1 MKILLDT
8 HILLWFL
15 TGDEK
20 LLTKERQVIED
31 TVNTVW
37 VSIASLWEIAIK
49 HDLGKL
55 HLKYGVIG
63 LLNQVEKN
71 GIKILPIE
79 PAHILKLSGLQQIH
93 RDPFDRIIIAQ
104 SLQED
109 LVIISHD
116 EFIAQ
121 YPVIKYK

>member
-1 MKILLDT
+1 MKILLDSN
-8 HILLWFL
+8 IVLWFL

-31 TVNTVW
+31 KVNTVW

-49 HDLGKL
+49 YDLGKL
-55 HLKYGVIG
+55 QLKYGVIG

>member
-31 TVNTVW
+31 KVNTVW

-49 HDLGKL
+49 YDLGKL
-55 HLKYGVIG
+55 QLKYGVIG